1 MRAPVVLH
9 VAGRGP
15 YTFIMAM
22 LLAALF
28 YLPWLLNAAFALR
41 LPALHGTSGGATMTT
56 AGGAGTP
63 TRHSNLLRARLTGF
77 YHGVGALTLR
87 GSGLILSLAAL
98 YGPPPGAAFA
108 LPRPDALIPSPAPA
122 AWLAYNTRR

>member
-77 YHGVGALTLR
+77 YHGVGAPTLLSLR
-87 GSGLILSLAAL
+87 GTGLYTVLGRAL
-98 YGPPPGAAFA
+98 WA
-108 LPRPDALIPSPAPA
+108 S
-122 AWLAYNTRR
+122 TRRGLRFAPSRCPKPHC

>member
-41 LPALHGTSGGATMTT
+41 LPALHGTSGGANMTT
-56 AGGAGTP
+56 AGGAGTS
-63 TRHSNLLRARLTGF
+63 TRHSNLLRARRTGI
-77 YHGVGALTLR
+77 YHGVGAPTGPPLGAPTLR
-87 GSGLILSLAAL
+87 
-98 YGPPPGAAFA
+98 YA
-108 LPRPDALIPSPAPA
+108 LPRYLSAIPTCCGAG
-122 AWLAYNTRR
+122 